1 MKETLEKNTK
11 IEQDIEPTEAPE
23 ETVSEMETVEKP
35 YTFRT
40 LSAEDVFPMFTIISK
55 IGIKDFKS
63 SLESE
68 DFASVINAFSNKDD
82 EAAVTNLGIA
92 ICLEIANVVLR
103 NLEKCKDDIFKLL
116 SATSDLSEEDVRK
129 LSIAEFA
136 EMIIDFVKKEEFADF
151 FKVVS
156 KLFK

>member
-1 MKETLEKNTK
+1 MKETLEKNEM
-11 IEQDIEPTEAPE
+11 IEQETEHTEAPE
-23 ETVSEMETVEKP
+23 ATISEMETVEKP

-68 DFASVINAFSNKDD
+68 DFASVINAFTNKDD

-103 NLEKCKDDIFKLL
+103 NLERCEADIFRLL
-116 SATSDLSEEDVRK
+116 AATSNLDENEIRK